1 VMKNL
6 VLSACLVVTTA
17 GSGLAQPGLEI
28 RPKKFDF
35 GSVAKNSTLVP
46 QFWFVSTGT
55 DTVRISDIKTGCSC
69 ATMPLEKRH
78 LAPGDSMKVGLYWD
92 VGRRVGGIARGP
104 GVFFEGGSEPVH
116 LLLTGMVISAP
127 DAAKPV
133 SIKPYKAEL
142 AHIAGNSIDSVGL
155 TFHNHSDEELHLRV
169 VSYPVNE
176 CELDFP
182 TVLAPESSTTGYIK
196 IRPEF
201 ADSEFKRSVTVE
213 FSDEKRSRMTIPIRR
228 KFY

>member
-1 VMKNL
+1 MKTI
-6 VLSACLVVTTA
+6 VLSACLAVIA
-17 GSGLAQPGLEI
+17 ANSGIAQPELEI
-28 RPKKFDF
+28 RPKEFDF
-35 GSVAKNSTLVP
+35 GFVAWNSTLVP

-92 VGRRVGGIARGP
+92 IGRRVGGVVRGP
-104 GVFFEGGSEPVH
+104 GVFFEDGSEPVH
-116 LLLTGMVISAP
+116 FLLTGMVISKP
-127 DAAKPV
+127 DAAQPV

-142 AHIAGNSIDSVGL
+142 AHLAGNSIDSVSF
-155 TFHNHSDEELHLRV
+155 TFHNRSDEELDLRV
-169 VSYPVNE
+169 VSYPVDE

-182 TVLAPESSTTGYIK
+182 TVLAPESSAIGYIK

-213 FSDEKRSRMTIPIRR
+213 FSDKKRNRITIPIRR